1 VYKFCKDVILQSF
14 RSFIASHINWAF
26 MISESYSD
34 SFVIEQFEMLV
45 IRPIKTKLKSYRISS

>member
-1 VYKFCKDVILQSF
+1 
-14 RSFIASHINWAF
+14 